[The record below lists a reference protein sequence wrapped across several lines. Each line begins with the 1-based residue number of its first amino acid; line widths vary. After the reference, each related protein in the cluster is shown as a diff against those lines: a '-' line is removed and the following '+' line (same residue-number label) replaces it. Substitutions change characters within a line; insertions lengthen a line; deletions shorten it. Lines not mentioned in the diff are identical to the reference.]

1 MNIYDD
7 LTIIIVTYRSE
18 KLIIKNL
25 DILKKFKVV
34 IIDNSNSSELEK
46 IVNNFGNIHFIKSP
60 KNLGYGRAANLG
72 VTHANT
78 TFVLMVN
85 PDLILNENSIK
96 NLFDTFMTMWIILE
110 C

>member
-1 MNIYDD
+1 MNIYND

-18 KLIIKNL
+18 KLIVKNL

-60 KNLGYGRAANLG
+60 KNLGYGRAVNLG

-78 TFVLMVN
+78 TFVL
-85 PDLILNENSIK
+85 
-96 NLFDTFMTMWIILE
+96 

>member
-46 IVNNFGNIHFIKSP
+46 IVPEEKKPKTIK
-60 KNLGYGRAANLG
+60 
-72 VTHANT
+72 
-78 TFVLMVN
+78 
-85 PDLILNENSIK
+85 IK
-96 NLFDTFMTMWIILE
+96 
-110 C
+110 